1 MHVRELML
9 AHRKGKGTAQLMTR
23 DRRNTAIYTA
33 YDDSDG
39 ADLPVPEKSLL
50 RAILLNAIADV
61 NRKDEHS
68 RRAREYFL
76 SKEDD
81 YIFSFQAV
89 CSYLNIDP
97 RNILILVGI
106 EPDPRQKSQ
115 PQSIESAQ
123 EQINSSLLE
132 AAEHGDT
139 SLS

>member
-1 MHVRELML
+1 
-9 AHRKGKGTAQLMTR
+9 MTQ

-39 ADLPVPEKSLL
+39 AELPVPEKGLL

-81 YIFSFQAV
+81 YVFSFQAI
-89 CSYLNIDP
+89 CSYLNINP
-97 RNILILVGI
+97 HNILILVGI
-106 EPDPRQKSQ
+106 EPNPRHKTDSELLQ
-115 PQSIESAQ
+115 PEQ
-123 EQINSSLLE
+123 EQLTSSLLE
-132 AAEHGDT
+132 AAEHSDT